1 MATLVLTALGTAIG
15 GPIGGAIGAVLGRQ
29 ADQAVLGSGNRTGP
43 RLKELKVTTSSY
55 GQAIPRQFGRMRT
68 AGTIIWAT
76 DLVESRSK
84 EGGGKGKPSTT
95 TYSYSASFAVAVSST
110 PISAVRRV
118 WADGKLLCG
127 SNGDLKVEGAV
138 RTYCGFGDDPVDPL
152 IAADIGSD
160 APAFRD
166 FAYVVFEDLQLADFG
181 NRIPALTFEVIGQD
195 DASVRMDRILPQIAS
210 EASGFVLPH
219 ARGLADEG
227 GPIASTLAAID
238 QVYPLTV
245 SLAGSR
251 VRLSAQSALPDP
263 LPCLA
268 EELAM
273 ARSGRDV
280 ERREQRGDKLQRH
293 PVALRYYDEARDY
306 QPGVQRAV
314 GERPE
319 GRENLL
325 DLPAT
330 MSADDAKTLANA
342 NASRARWRN
351 ERRAWLCS
359 EIDPAIGAGS
369 IVRLPASPGSW
380 IVRSWEW
387 HERGVELGLERLAP
401 ELGDSAKGDA
411 GLLQSPE
418 DRAIPETVLE
428 AFEVPPDGSLSPTAR
443 SLFVATSAASSAWR
457 GATLFVEEGERLTEI
472 GKTGSARAVA
482 GTLVGDLPPS
492 QFHVVEGRASIEVE
506 AHGEDSVFPTT
517 DIIGLA
523 NGTNRLLIGEEV
535 LQYLKAERIGPTR
548 WKLTGLLRGRA
559 GTERSAQNEHPAG
572 SRVVLLDDALI
583 PVDPAKVGPGPDT
596 RLAAIG
602 SGDEEPVYT
611 TLRNNGASRRPL
623 APVHPTLSIS
633 DDGTWRFGW
642 TRRAR
647 GQWRWEDWV
656 DVPLVEEREQY
667 LVGLGPREAPY
678 ASWQTEKAKIEFP
691 LTLRTALQAAHG
703 AADLWVKQVGTYSQS
718 HALLLGQFF

>member
-29 ADQAVLGSGNRTGP
+29 ADHAVLGSGNRSGP
-43 RLKELKVTTSSY
+43 RLKELSVTTSSY

-76 DLVESRSK
+76 DLIESRS
-84 EGGGKGKPSTT
+84 EQGGGKGKPSTT
-95 TYSYSASFAVAVSST
+95 TFSYSASFAVAVSST
-110 PISAVRRV
+110 PISEVRRV

-127 SNGDLKVEGAV
+127 SNGDLKVEGAM

-152 IAADIGSD
+152 IAADIGTD
-160 APAFRD
+160 APGFRD

-195 DASVRMDRILPQIAS
+195 NSTVRMERILPQIAS
-210 EASGFVLPH
+210 DASGFVVPH

-268 EELAM
+268 QELAM

-280 ERREQRGDKLQRH
+280 ERREQRGDRLERQ

-306 QPGVQRAV
+306 QPSVQRAV

-342 NASRARWRN
+342 NANRARWRN
-351 ERRAWLCS
+351 ERRTWLCS
-359 EIDPAIGAGS
+359 EVDPAIGPGS
-369 IVRLPASPGSW
+369 IVGLPDSPGVW

-401 ELGDSAKGDA
+401 DLGESARGDA

-418 DRAIPETVLE
+418 DRAIPETLLD
-428 AFEVPPDGSLSPTAR
+428 AFEVPPDGSLSPTER
-443 SLFVATSAASSAWR
+443 LLFVATSASSSAWR

-472 GKTGSARAVA
+472 GKTGSARAISGV
-482 GTLVGDLPPS
+482 LVGNLPPS
-492 QFHVVEGRASIEVE
+492 QFHILEQSASLEVE
-506 AHGEDSVFPTT
+506 VHSEESVFPTT

-523 NGTNRLLIGEEV
+523 NGANRLLIGDEV
-535 LQYLKAERIGPTR
+535 LQYLNGERVGPTR
-548 WKLTGLLRGRA
+548 WKLSGLLRGRA
-559 GTERSAQNEHPAG
+559 GTEKFAQNEHPAD
-572 SRVVLLDDALI
+572 SQVVLLDDALI
-583 PVDPAKVGPGPDT
+583 PVDSGKVGPGPGT

-602 SGDEEPVYT
+602 SGDEAPVYT
-611 TLRNNGASRRPL
+611 TLRNNGASRRPP
-623 APVHPTLSIS
+623 APVHPTLSIA
-633 DDGTWRFGW
+633 DDGTWHFGW

-647 GQWRWEDWV
+647 GQWRWDDWV

-667 LVGLGPREAPY
+667 LIGLGPKNAPH
-678 ASWQTEKAKIEFP
+678 ASWQTEKTTIQFP
-691 LTLRTALQAAHG
+691 LTLRTALHDAYG
-703 AADLWVKQVGTYSQS
+703 TVDLWVKQVGTYSQS
-718 HALLLGQFF
+718 HALLLGQIF